1 MSEDRLTG
9 VLDAAYT
16 CLTKYGVRR
25 TTMDDIAGEAG
36 ISRSAVYLQVRNK
49 DDAFRRL
56 AERLHQQALDRARR
70 AAAADAPPAA
80 RIREIL
86 VAKLDLVL
94 ALVGDSPHA
103 AELLDSKARLF
114 GDICHSFTAELR
126 TILVDQFTRAGAAH
140 PEQAADIAITL
151 VLGLEARPDAAELLA
166 PATDALL
173 RGLLGAQDRRPHD

>member
-1 MSEDRLTG
+1 VCGAPPWTTSPARPASPGPRSTSR
-9 VLDAAYT
+9 
-16 CLTKYGVRR
+16 YGTR
-25 TTMDDIAGEAG
+25 TTPSGAWPSACT
-36 ISRSAVYLQVRNK
+36 SRPSTGPGG
-49 DDAFRRL
+49 
-56 AERLHQQALDRARR
+56 
-70 AAAADAPPAA
+70 PPAG

-126 TILVDQFTRAGAAH
+126 TILVDQFTRAGATH